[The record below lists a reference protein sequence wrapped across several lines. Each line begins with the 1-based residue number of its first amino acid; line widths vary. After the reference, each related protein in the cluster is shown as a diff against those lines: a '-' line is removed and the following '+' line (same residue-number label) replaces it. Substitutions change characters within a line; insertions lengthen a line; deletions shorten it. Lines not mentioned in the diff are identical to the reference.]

1 VFHKNGKIEKRIFD
15 ISSMGIA
22 PEQAVYKQ
30 HKSEV
35 KSDNIRAIID
45 ADLIDKDHYLLKI
58 LKAPDGESIDSG
70 KSTLLLILDGELI
83 FSEDK
88 KMSQTQMREKE
99 RELLQKFP
107 YIETIRQNKL
117 PSILL

>member
-15 ISSMGIA
+15 ISSMGVT
-22 PEQAVYKQ
+22 PEQVAYKQ

-45 ADLIDKDHYLLKI
+45 ADLVDKYHYLLKI
-58 LKAPDGESIDSG
+58 LKAPDGESIDSE

-99 RELLQKFP
+99 REILQKFP